1 MNLINGSLKFLASG
15 SYAIIYIYA
24 NELFPTNVRNT
35 GMGICS
41 MVARI
46 GAIIGTFCNDYLVSS
61 YLLKKLI
68 HLNLIDSHL
77 DTSTYT
83 YVWYCFIDS
92 CSISFNVS

>member
-1 MNLINGSLKFLASG
+1 MLFFLAQTVSMNIINGSLKFLASG

-46 GAIIGTFCNDYLVSS
+46 GAIIGTFFNDYLVSFCEIRS
-61 YLLKKLI
+61 KRC
-68 HLNLIDSHL
+68 
-77 DTSTYT
+77 
-83 YVWYCFIDS
+83 VE
-92 CSISFNVS
+92 V

>member
-1 MNLINGSLKFLASG
+1 MGVFFSSSAQIIVMGLINGSLKFFASA

-46 GAIIGTFCNDYLVSS
+46 GAIIGTYCNDSLVSRFCDE
-61 YLLKKLI
+61 I
-68 HLNLIDSHL
+68 
-77 DTSTYT
+77 
-83 YVWYCFIDS
+83 
-92 CSISFNVS
+92 